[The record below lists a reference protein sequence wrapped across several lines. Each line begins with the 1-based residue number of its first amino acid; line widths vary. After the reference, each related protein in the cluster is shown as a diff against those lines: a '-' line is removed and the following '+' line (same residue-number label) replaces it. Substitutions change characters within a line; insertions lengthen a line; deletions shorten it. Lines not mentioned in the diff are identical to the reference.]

1 MNVRKISKDM
11 TYQAPIDDM
20 LFCMK
25 ELAGLDA
32 TARLQGLEEVMPETA
47 QACAKFTQIVIAPLN
62 AAGGQNPAALADG
75 SVSTLPGFKWA
86 YLRLME
92 EGCSPP
98 PLAAKVCPA
107 SARHAWKCSTAP
119 A

>member
-1 MNVRKISKDM
+1 M

-20 LFCMK
+20 LCCMK

>member
-1 MNVRKISKDM
+1 
-11 TYQAPIDDM
+11 M

-25 ELAGLDA
+25 ALAGLDA

-62 AAGGQNPAALADG
+62 AAGGGQNPAALADG

-86 YLRLME
+86 
-92 EGCSPP
+92 
-98 PLAAKVCPA
+98 
-107 SARHAWKCSTAP
+107 
-119 A
+119 